1 VLETRDVE
9 SSVKRL
15 LDEIQSASNA
25 LLPLAD
31 AKPGIGLGLKVGI
44 VKIRRLLT
52 ELRDIREAR
61 PAEVANLIHQYAA
74 EVDEVYEAVT
84 DVVDLVDAES
94 KPQLIGLALDIHGL
108 LK

>member
-1 VLETRDVE
+1 VFETRDVE
-9 SSVKRL
+9 SSVKHL
-15 LDEIQSASNA
+15 LDEIKSASNA

-44 VKIRRLLT
+44 VKIRRLLA

-84 DVVDLVDAES
+84 DVIDLVDAES
-94 KPQLIGLALDIHGL
+94 KPQLIDLALDIHGL